1 VTTQTDKLYIVD
13 GSGYIY
19 RAFFANQHLRT
30 STGTPTN
37 AIYGFT
43 AMLRALVKA
52 EEPTHLAIAF
62 DSGRD
67 GWRRDLY
74 PAYKENRSAKPEE
87 LAAQEP
93 AIREIVDGY
102 RIPVVQQAGMEA
114 DDLIATMVRKARA
127 EGLDVVVVTSDKDLM
142 QLVGPGV
149 LMLDT
154 MKDKRIGPK
163 EVEEKFGVPP
173 SGVIDVLAL
182 AGDTSDNIPGV
193 PGIGPKTA
201 TALIQE
207 FGSLEGVLANVDK
220 VSGTKRR
227 ENLTAYAD
235 QARLSKQLVRLE
247 DQCDIEFDL
256 DALKVGDPDYPALKT
271 VFERWEFWR
280 LLEALQDEMGRR
292 VARPAAVQVLATETA
307 IVGDIEAVSAAV
319 HACLEAKTYGL
330 SLYATDPDPHRA
342 HIVGIGLSAE
352 DHKGFYIPVGHRYLG
367 APRQLP
373 LGEVLGT
380 LAPLLGEGKAA
391 AVVHGAKR
399 AMVLLS
405 RHGIR
410 IANVAC
416 DPMLAGYLLDPGKA
430 GYSLPAMAAD
440 VLAYEARTLADVCGT
455 GRRAMPPDEVSVEA
469 AAGLCAQHADLSR
482 LLWRAL
488 WPAVSDSGLGAL
500 HDDLEIPLSRVIS
513 RMERA
518 GAPID
523 RGVLGALS
531 TLWRG
536 EIQTLEAQCFEL
548 LGRPFNL
555 GSPKQLREILF
566 DELGLA
572 SGKKTKTGRS
582 TDQSVLETLTDEHP
596 LPGLILEWRSFT
608 KLTNTY
614 VDALPALSHPD
625 GRVRTDF
632 NQVSAAT
639 GRLASN
645 NPNLQNIPIRTKR
658 GQEIRR
664 AFVPRP
670 GWKLLCAD
678 YSQIELRVVAHMS
691 GDKELK
697 LAFNRGEDIHRSTA
711 SKIFDTPPLL
721 VTTEQRGVGK
731 TINFGVTYGMGA
743 NRLSRDLGI
752 SRADAKRYIEAYFEK
767 YSGVD
772 GYFNDLVTQAR
783 RKGYAETM
791 LGRRR
796 PIPQLTAFQRN
807 IRSLGERLAVNTP
820 IQGTAADIMKRAMV
834 ELDRRIEGD
843 GWEARMLMTVHDE
856 LVFEVPPGEVTE
868 FRKLVER
875 EMANAVPLDVPL
887 VVDVGVGDTWLDAK

>member
-1 VTTQTDKLYIVD
+1 MTTQTDKLYIVD

-30 STGTPTN
+30 SAGVPTN

-43 AMLRALVKA
+43 AMLRRLVDA
-52 EEPTHLAIAF
+52 ERPTHLAIAF

-74 PAYKENRSAKPEE
+74 PAYKQNRSAKPEE

-93 AIREIVDGY
+93 AIRDIVDAY
-102 RIPVVQQAGMEA
+102 RIPVLQQDGMEA
-114 DDLIATMVRKARA
+114 DDLIATLCRKGREA
-127 EGLDVVVVTSDKDLM
+127 GLEVVIVTSDKDLM

-154 MKDKRIGPK
+154 MKDRRIGPK

-173 SGVIDVLAL
+173 ERVIDILAL

-201 TALIQE
+201 TALVQQ
-207 FGSLEGVLANVDK
+207 FGDLDGVLANIPAVT
-220 VSGTKRR
+220 GAKRR
-227 ENLTAYAD
+227 ENLETYRD
-235 QARLSKQLVRLE
+235 QALLSRQLVRLE
-247 DQCDIEFDL
+247 DQCDIEFNL
-256 DALKVGDPDYPALKT
+256 DALVVGDPDYPALKSL
-271 VFERWEFWR
+271 FERWEFWR

-292 VARPAAVQVLATETA
+292 VARPSAVQVLDTDVA
-307 IVGDIEAVSAAV
+307 IVTEPDALSAAV
-319 HACLEAKTYGL
+319 HSCLSAKTYGL

-342 HIVGIGLSAE
+342 HIVGFGLSST
-352 DHKGFYIPVGHRYLG
+352 DHQAFYIPVGHRYLG

-373 LGEVLGT
+373 LTDVLEQM
-380 LAPLLGEGKAA
+380 APLFAGGRAD
-391 AVVHGAKR
+391 AVVHDFKR
-399 AMVLLS
+399 ALVLLS
-405 RHGIR
+405 RHGVD
-410 IANVAC
+410 IARVAC
-416 DPMLAGYLLDPGKA
+416 DPMLASYLLDPGKTD
-430 GYSLPAMAAD
+430 YSLPAMSAD
-440 VLAYEARTLADVCGT
+440 LLAYEARTLAQLCGT
-455 GRRAMPPDEVSVEA
+455 GRKAMPPDEVSVEA
-469 AAGLCAQHADLSR
+469 AAKLCGQHSDLAR

-488 WPAVSDSGLGAL
+488 WPALGDAGLGAL
-500 HDDLEIPLSRVIS
+500 HDDLEIPLSRVLAG
-513 RMERA
+513 MEGS

-523 RGVLGALS
+523 RGVLGGLS
-531 TLWRG
+531 TAWRG
-536 EIQTLEAQCFEL
+536 EIQRLEAECFDL
-548 LGRPFNL
+548 VGRPFNL
-555 GSPKQLREILF
+555 GSTKQLREILF

-572 SGKKTKTGRS
+572 SGRKTKTGRS
-582 TDQSVLETLTDEHP
+582 TDQAVLEALADEHE
-596 LPGLILEWRSFT
+596 LPGLILEWRSFS
-608 KLTNTY
+608 KLTSTY
-614 VDALPALSHPD
+614 VDALPALAHPD

-639 GRLASN
+639 GRLASS

-664 AFVPRP
+664 AFVART

-697 LAFNRGEDIHRSTA
+697 AAFNRGEDIHRSTA
-711 SKIFDTPPLL
+711 SKIFDVPPLL
-721 VTTEQRGVGK
+721 VTSAQRGIGK

-743 NRLSRDLGI
+743 NRLSRDLDI

-772 GYFNDLVTQAR
+772 GYFNELVTRAR
-783 RKGYAETM
+783 RNGYAETL

-834 ELDRRIEGD
+834 SLGARIAEG
-843 GWEARMLMTVHDE
+843 GWGANMLLTVHDE
-856 LVFEVPPGEVTE
+856 LVFEVPPDELKE
-868 FRKLVER
+868 FRQLVER
-875 EMANAVPLDVPL
+875 EMAGAVPLSVPL
-887 VVDVGVGDTWLDAK
+887 VVDSGVGDTWLDAK